1 MRETTYDVNTDELIE
16 MTVEYCHAILD
27 ARSEEELATIKE
39 QIADEIR
46 TNTDYP
52 EEYIQN
58 YMTSLNNAVE
68 KLESGEVTLAEDGE
82 FVRSD
87 ENIQEGQEVPVEEP
101 VASEAQTT
109 TMAGVGVGVTM
120 AALVAAMALKKHLLK
135 NSKNKKM

>member
-87 ENIQEGQEVPVEEP
+87 ENIQEGQEVPVVFEE
-101 VASEAQTT
+101 VFEEEIRQK
-109 TMAGVGVGVTM
+109 VNFIV
-120 AALVAAMALKKHLLK
+120 LYICLL
-135 NSKNKKM
+135 SAVCSCLLLF